1 MINKEKYTI
10 FTGSTLIRTLR
21 LRSLTYPVLFLLL
34 ALFQNCGTKKNTFVH
49 RGYHNVTARFNGYYW
64 SSEAIKEGVFKID
77 GANKDNFDK
86 ILPVYVIPNNEN
98 AKATFP
104 DFDKAIK
111 KSSLVIQRHTIKDK
125 KDVEIPSAGKW
136 IDNNWINIG
145 ISRFYKREF
154 FSGIEAFDYVV
165 RTYKSKDKYKALLWE
180 AKALNEVGSVSTSEP
195 IIALLYNDKK
205 LPTKI
210 KRQLGALRGDYFI
223 KRGLYKEAITAL
235 TEAAN
240 QPGILRKGLRKR
252 ERARYAFIV
261 AQLYEEE
268 KNTKKAR
275 QFYEKA
281 LSLKPSYD
289 MVFYSNIK
297 LARLVDTK
305 RGGAERT
312 KAKLLKMTKDSK
324 NAEYL
329 DVIYYTLGEI
339 EEKERHQD
347 MAIEYYVKSSQN
359 SVSNPN
365 QKALAYLKLGD
376 IYFENSNYPLSEGYY
391 DSTITV
397 LPKDHP
403 NYNNIVN
410 RKNTLSTLVGFIRTI
425 KREDSL
431 QKLAKLSEAERLK
444 AIDKIIAKIEEDEE
458 RRKDELEAIKSG
470 NMSALTNTS
479 SNQGGN
485 LFGGGGAWYFYNQ
498 TTISF
503 GIADFAKRWGNRKLE
518 DNWKRSQKGLMADNV
533 DNEAVAATTTTTTG
547 NNKNNPKANKDPRKT
562 REYYLKMIP
571 LTDTMMKVSH
581 DKIIEADYLLGAT
594 YKEELNNNKRAIAA
608 FEDLNNR
615 YAEHKYRLSTYYQ
628 LYRLY
633 LSEDNTRIYNG
644 ATGKERADYYKNKLL
659 SDYPNS
665 EYAKLINN
673 PKYAEERNAQRGE
686 VEKFYESTFDL
697 YTAGSYEQSYA
708 QCNEAATKFGKTD
721 FSPKFELV
729 RAMCVGRLKGI
740 DSLTWAINEFLI
752 LYPNSDVTPRA
763 IEILNAIKRQKN
775 PELFGEVNNKP
786 AKADTFNLKLDA
798 EHFAL
803 IIAPDDAKI
812 VNPYKTAVD
821 NFNRETYSN
830 KTFSM
835 ASNLYGTAQQMILV
849 KSFPDASEAYA
860 YVDNLQNDTRIYTG
874 ALKKELFTFLI
885 ISVENLPHFY
895 KKANAASYKAF
906 YNEAYKTVIQQPK

>member
-1 MINKEKYTI
+1 
-10 FTGSTLIRTLR
+10 
-21 LRSLTYPVLFLLL
+21 
-34 ALFQNCGTKKNTFVH
+34 VH
-49 RGYHNVTARFNGYYW
+49 RGYHNMTARFNGYYW
-64 SSEAIKEGVFKID
+64 SSEAIKEGVFKIE
-77 GANKDNFDK
+77 GNNKDNFDK
-86 ILPVYVIPNNEN
+86 LLSVYVIPGNEA

-240 QPGILRKGLRKR
+240 QPGILRKGLRKK

-297 LARLVDTK
+297 LARMVDTK
-305 RGGAERT
+305 RGGAEKT
-312 KAKLLKMTKDSK
+312 KSKLLKMTKDSK
-324 NAEYL
+324 NSEYL

-347 MAIEYYVKSSQN
+347 MAIEYYVKSAQT

-397 LPKDHP
+397 LQKDHP

-425 KREDSL
+425 KKEDSL

-444 AIDKIIAKIEEDEE
+444 AIDKIIAKIEDDEE
-458 RRKDELEAIKSG
+458 RKKEELEAIKSG
-470 NMSALTNTS
+470 NLNPINSTA
-479 SNQGGN
+479 SNPGEN
-485 LFGGGGAWYFYNQ
+485 IFGGGGAWYFYNQ

-518 DNWKRSQKGLMADNV
+518 DNWKRSQKGLSADNV
-533 DNEAVAATTTTTTG
+533 DNETVATKTTTAG

-562 REYYLKMIP
+562 REYYFKMIP
-571 LTDTMMKVSH
+571 LIDTMMKVSH

-594 YKEELNNNKRAIAA
+594 YKEELNNNKRSIAA
-608 FEDLNNR
+608 FEDLNSR
-615 YAEHKYRLSTYYQ
+615 YSEHKYRLQSYYQ
-628 LYRLY
+628 LYRIY
-633 LSEDNTRIYNG
+633 LAEKNQERSDFY
-644 ATGKERADYYKNKLL
+644 KEKLL
-659 SDYPNS
+659 ANYPNS
-665 EYAKLINN
+665 EYAKLIKN

-697 YTAGSYEQSYA
+697 YNAGSYEQSYA
-708 QCNEAATKFGKTD
+708 QCNEASAKFGKTD
-721 FSPKFELV
+721 FSAKFELV

-740 DSLTWAINEFLI
+740 DSLTWSINEFLI

-775 PELFGEVNNKP
+775 PELFGEVSNKP
-786 AKADTFNLKLDA
+786 AKEDTFNLKLEA

-803 IIAPDDAKI
+803 IISPDDPKI

-821 NFNRETYSN
+821 NFNREFYSN

-835 ASNLYGTAQQMILV
+835 ASNLFGVNQQMILV
-849 KSFPDASEAYA
+849 KSFPDATEAYA
-860 YVDNLQNDTRIYTG
+860 YIDNLQKDTRIYTG
-874 ALKKELFTFLI
+874 AMKKEIFTFFI
-885 ISVENLPHFY
+885 VSVENLPLFY
-895 KKANAASYKAF
+895 KKANANYYKAF
-906 YNEAYKTVIQQPK
+906 FDEAYKTVIQQPK